1 LNLHTLTLVKS
12 EGFNYQTQESQKF
25 TIEANDLIVK
35 VDQPKA
41 VLTQILFEP
50 NQVLNDSLSYD
61 ITAWALP
68 LAYGVEGY
76 ALKNTIAIKRKRV
89 SK

>member
-1 LNLHTLTLVKS
+1 
-12 EGFNYQTQESQKF
+12 
-25 TIEANDLIVK
+25 
-35 VDQPKA
+35 
-41 VLTQILFEP
+41 
-50 NQVLNDSLSYD
+50 LSYD

-76 ALKNTIAIKRKRV
+76 ALKNIYNKTKAV

>member
-1 LNLHTLTLVKS
+1 MLQVS
-12 EGFNYQTQESQKF
+12 GYNYQTKESQNLQSKPYCS
-25 TIEANDLIVK
+25 
-35 VDQPKA
+35 VDQTKA
-41 VLTQILFEP
+41 ILTQVLFEP

-76 ALKNTIAIKRKRV
+76 AI
-89 SK
+89 

>member
-1 LNLHTLTLVKS
+1 
-12 EGFNYQTQESQKF
+12 
-25 TIEANDLIVK
+25 
-35 VDQPKA
+35 
-41 VLTQILFEP
+41 
-50 NQVLNDSLSYD
+50 LSYD

-76 ALKNTIAIKRKRV
+76 ALKNTIAIKTKASIEVVAPIIQKCLWFYIPWNNRISVQVLSILHQKT